1 MVISSTTIFL
11 NLAMKP
17 NNTSCLFSLLGL
29 SLATSPFILT
39 ILAARLLSEWM
50 AELGKVSEE
59 LFRPDRLPILNF
71 PDLER
76 K

>member
-1 MVISSTTIFL
+1 
-11 NLAMKP
+11 MKS

-39 ILAARLLSEWM
+39 ILAAHILSELM

-59 LFRPDRLPILNF
+59 LFRPERLPILNF
-71 PDLER
+71 PELDRE
-76 K
+76 

>member
-1 MVISSTTIFL
+1 
-11 NLAMKP
+11 MKS

-39 ILAARLLSEWM
+39 ILAAHILSELM

-59 LFRPDRLPILNF
+59 IFRPERLPILNF
-71 PDLER
+71 PELDRE
-76 K
+76 